1 METMTQNSHDV
12 ELISGARDEEIRV
25 APLASTTS
33 LDLRPITRQR
43 QILILVSS
51 FLTICIVVGF
61 NQSYGVF
68 QGYYTSADQN
78 MLPASTKD
86 DGALVAFVGTL
97 GAGLTWGGSIVVNP
111 LLSRV
116 EGKSF
121 LGLVGRRWITTLGV
135 LLMSL
140 GFGLASLSSQIWHL
154 LLTQGLLYGIGSSMI
169 YFPILSVA
177 PEYFDAHRG
186 SAMGFILSGTGV
198 GGLIFS
204 PSFQALL
211 GKLGPRWTLRFLAFL
226 NLVISVPIALTA
238 APSRFVHRRP
248 THIDLKT
255 ARKPA
260 FIFSVGAAFLS
271 AGGNLLPGIFLPQ
284 FSVVLGYS
292 AAFGAVLLAISNGV
306 ASASQTL
313 TGFAGDKFGR
323 QNTLIFM
330 ITFSLISTLA
340 FWLSSVLILGNGAKG
355 LWLAFIVFYGIA
367 GGGYN
372 ALFPTMVAEVF
383 GMRSYASVN
392 GFMYFVRGLG
402 AMVGSPVGG
411 KLLGSG
417 ESRLDSWKGVVLFD
431 AALLAG
437 AAFCIVGV
445 RVLHAVDRREWAWK
459 A

>member
-1 METMTQNSHDV
+1 MAKHLHNLEMSAPNGDLSDP
-12 ELISGARDEEIRV
+12 ELRFAT
-25 APLASTTS
+25 AS
-33 LDLRPITRQR
+33 LQLRPITRQT
-43 QILILVSS
+43 QIMVLASS
-51 FLTICIVVGF
+51 FLTICVVVGF

-68 QGYYTSADQN
+68 QGYYTSDTQT
-78 MLPASTKD
+78 MLPCSTKN
-86 DGALVAFVGTL
+86 DGALLAFAGTL
-97 GAGLTWGGSIVVNP
+97 GAGLTWGGSIFVNP

-116 EGKSF
+116 EGRSLF
-121 LGLVGRRWITTLGV
+121 GLPGRCWITTSGV

-140 GFGLASLSSQIWHL
+140 GFGLASLSTQIWQL
-154 LLTQGLLYGIGSSMI
+154 LLTQGLLYGMGSSMI

-177 PEYFDAHRG
+177 PEYFDTRRG
-186 SAMGFILSGTGV
+186 TAMGFILSGTGV

-211 GKLGPRWTLRFLAFL
+211 NRFGPRWTLRFLALL
-226 NLVISVPIALTA
+226 NLVIGIPIAVTA
-238 APSRFVHRRP
+238 APSRFRGRRP
-248 THIDLKT
+248 THIDFKT

-260 FIFSVGAAFLS
+260 FLFSAGAAFLS

-284 FSVVLGYS
+284 FSTVLGYS
-292 AAFGAVLLAISNGV
+292 TGFAAILLAISNGV

-313 TGFAGDKFGR
+313 AGFAGDRFGR

-330 ITFSLISTLA
+330 ITISLISTVG
-340 FWLSSVLILGNGAKG
+340 FWFGSLMGGNKG
-355 LWLAFIVFYGIA
+355 LWLTFIVFYGIA

-383 GMRSYASVN
+383 GMQNYASVN

-402 AMVGSPVGG
+402 AVVGSPVGG
-411 KLLGSG
+411 KILGSAG
-417 ESRLDSWKGVVLFD
+417 QTFGNWKNVVWFD

-437 AAFCIVGV
+437 AAVCVAGV
-445 RVLHAVDRREWAWK
+445 RLLHALDRKDWSWK